1 MNNFEIK
8 ERIRFLKQEIYKF
21 HGAGGGL
28 HIVLDD
34 GNMDDESINYCI
46 GYIKECGNFTKEQ
59 KNMQIECAELL
70 LKLGWSKRIKMYNEN
85 FR

>member
-34 GNMDDESINYCI
+34 GNMENDHINYCI
-46 GYIKECGNFTKEQ
+46 EYVKECDSFTEEQ

-70 LKLGWSKRIKMYNEN
+70 LKLGYSKRIKLYNER